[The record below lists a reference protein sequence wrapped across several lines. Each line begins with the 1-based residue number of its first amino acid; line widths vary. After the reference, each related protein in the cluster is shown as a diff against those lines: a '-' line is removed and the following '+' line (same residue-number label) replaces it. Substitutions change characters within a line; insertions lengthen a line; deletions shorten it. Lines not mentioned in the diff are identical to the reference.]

1 MTKYLQVEYSIDES
15 DDLILPILEELWNLH
30 IEYQNTFWFEK
41 RERLN
46 IECRRAL
53 LESYL
58 ERTVDSLLVELMFDS
73 LEYIGYRISD
83 GGIKKQLILAVATGG

>member
-1 MTKYLQVEYSIDES
+1 MTNYLRVEYSVDES
-15 DDLILPILEELWNLH
+15 EDSLVPILEEQWNLH
-30 IEYQNTFWFEK
+30 MEYRNTFWFQKKK
-41 RERLN
+41 RLD
-46 IECRRAL
+46 IECRRSL

-58 ERTVDSLLVELMFDS
+58 TRTVDSLLVELMFDS